1 MSPDKLIYMANQ
13 IARSFR
19 SRGHEHAVAA
29 TAEHISNFWEPRM
42 RTQLFALL
50 DADASRFDEIIR
62 AASPAIRPVAADHA
76 RTPAA

>member
-19 SRGHEHAVAA
+19 SRGHAVAVTA

-42 RTQLFALL
+42 RAQLFALL
-50 DADASRFDEIIR
+50 DKDPRQFNDIVQEARK
-62 AASPAIRPVAADHA
+62 AIKPVAAD
-76 RTPAA
+76 AAHTGG

>member
-19 SRGHEHAVAA
+19 SRGSEQAVAA

-42 RTQLFALL
+42 RSQLFALL
-50 DADASRFDEIIR
+50 DADASRFEDIVR
-62 AASPAIRPVAADHA
+62 AARPSIKPVSKAHAGSPAA
-76 RTPAA
+76 

>member
-19 SRGHEHAVAA
+19 SRGQAQAVAA

-62 AASPAIRPVAADHA
+62 AARASIKPVAPAHA

>member
-19 SRGHEHAVAA
+19 SRGHDVAVTS
-29 TAEHISNFWEPRM
+29 TADHISSFWEPRM

-50 DADASRFDEIIR
+50 EADASRFDEIVQ
-62 AASPAIRPVAADHA
+62 AARSAIRPVAVDHA
-76 RTPAA
+76 RPPAA

>member
-19 SRGHEHAVAA
+19 TRGHDAAVAA
-29 TAEHISNFWEPRM
+29 TADHISNFWEPRM

-50 DADASRFDEIIR
+50 DADVNRFDPIVQ
-62 AASPAIRPVAADHA
+62 AARSSIKPVTTAAARSPAA
-76 RTPAA
+76 

>member
-19 SRGHEHAVAA
+19 SRGSQQAVAA

-42 RTQLFALL
+42 RSQLFALL

-62 AASPAIRPVAADHA
+62 AARTHIKPVASEHA